1 MKDTDHLFT
10 NWDCTCKRWLGRVGL
25 FGTGSPLGLLRAY
38 PSRKIKKFGVFFASL
53 TSFVF
58 IFVTYLKSVRYPL
71 LCRGPLKKDLKCQV
85 RVQETPLAIARAG
98 LTSRQTALIAVANE
112 REGKLSD
119 TSRSKLFLVTT
130 QFQISKYLGSSLDMV
145 PRYRLISVLSFGS
158 DGQRTETMTI
168 QLLPSDSVAFSI

>member
-1 MKDTDHLFT
+1 M
-10 NWDCTCKRWLGRVGL
+10 
-25 FGTGSPLGLLRAY
+25 
-38 PSRKIKKFGVFFASL
+38 
-53 TSFVF
+53 
-58 IFVTYLKSVRYPL
+58 
-71 LCRGPLKKDLKCQV
+71 
-85 RVQETPLAIARAG
+85 QETPLAIARAG